1 MMPVI
6 FTGWPDRSVGV
17 NFANFAACSAACC
30 NSDGPLTAFAEITL
44 PFVSMT
50 TLTSTIPIVRARLA
64 ISGYMGA
71 GRLRALPL
79 SMPPEMGLS
88 GPLLTGRAGAS
99 PSSAFTE
106 GPPPSAFVPEATNA
120 AGRLG
125 AGTTL
130 LSREATATGIV
141 AALLAG
147 LLCPCDA
154 GTTPA
159 GEGLGCADALTCG
172 FELAA
177 CAGCCCW
184 TVAGCDAACETDCVA
199 GCWCAGCRGGA
210 GCVAGCG

>member
-17 NFANFAACSAACC
+17 NFAIFAACSAACC

-44 PFVSMT
+44 PFMSMT
-50 TLTSTIPIVRARLA
+50 TSTSTTPVERARLA

-71 GRLRALPL
+71 GRLSALPL

-99 PSSAFTE
+99 LSSDFTE
-106 GPPPSAFVPEATNA
+106 GPPSAALGPEGTTD

-125 AGTTL
+125 TGTTL
-130 LSREATATGIV
+130 LSREATTTGVATAFV
-141 AALLAG
+141 VG

-154 GTTPA
+154 WTTPA
-159 GEGLGCADALTCG
+159 GEGLGCADALACG
-172 FELAA
+172 F
-177 CAGCCCW
+177 
-184 TVAGCDAACETDCVA
+184 
-199 GCWCAGCRGGA
+199 
-210 GCVAGCG
+210 